1 MAKTLTQLNAQIAEL
16 QRKVDAVKAKEAVG
30 VIARIKEAIAHYG
43 LTAADLGFSGQAA
56 KGVKAIKAT
65 GKVVARKTRRKS
77 AKKPGGVIRYRDE
90 AGHAWTGHG
99 KRPGWFLAALE
110 SGKTPQDL
118 EVN

>member
-30 VIARIKEAIAHYG
+30 VIARIKEAIEHYG
-43 LTAADLGFSGQAA
+43 LTAADLGLSGPVA
-56 KGVKAIKAT
+56 KGVKTIEAT
-65 GKVVARKTRRKS
+65 GKVVARKTRKKA

-99 KRPGWFLAALE
+99 KRPGWFLAAIE
-110 SGKTPQDL
+110 SGMKPEDL
-118 EVN
+118 EAK

>member
-1 MAKTLTQLNAQIAEL
+1 MAKTLAQLNAQIADL

-30 VIARIKEAIAHYG
+30 VIERIKEAIAHYG
-43 LTAADLGFSGQAA
+43 LTAADLGLSGPAT
-56 KGVKAIKAT
+56 KGVKTIEAT
-65 GKVVARKTRRKS
+65 GKVVARKTRKKA
-77 AKKPGGVIRYRDE
+77 AKKPGGVIRYRDD

-99 KRPGWFLAALE
+99 MRPRWYKDALE